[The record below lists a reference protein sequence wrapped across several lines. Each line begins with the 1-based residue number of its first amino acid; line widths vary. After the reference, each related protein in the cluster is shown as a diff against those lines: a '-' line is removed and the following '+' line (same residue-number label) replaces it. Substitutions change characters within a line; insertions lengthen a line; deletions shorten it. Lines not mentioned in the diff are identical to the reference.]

1 MKRFVCID
9 LEMSELTKK
18 QRTLCKGLRNEVI
31 QIGAVMLD
39 ENYNYISQFSSF
51 VKPSFSNITPTIE
64 NLTGI
69 NQSMIENA
77 DDFITVL
84 DKYNYWIGDND
95 IITYCWSSTDYK
107 QLWNELHIK
116 AKHRTDL
123 QANLKTFVDLQK
135 TFSNLIH
142 AQKTISLQSAIEFSN
157 SKFIGTVHTALADAY
172 NTACILHKICKN
184 KLLKPQFEF
193 LYNTENPENDLIVK
207 DKNAQKD
214 YYTNSFASFMS
225 NELLEKYGLDKPKD
239 TTPITDDYSK
249 VNIPKKENLFSKQ
262 IQKIFSKQKKVKLCN
277 KYGISIF
284 NWISFNFKI
293 SLSDEMKIIV

>member
-1 MKRFVCID
+1 MKRFVCVD
-9 LEMSELTKK
+9 LEMSELSKK
-18 QRTLCKGLRNEVI
+18 QRNLCKGLRNEVI

-39 ENYNYISQFSSF
+39 ENYNFISEFSSF

-84 DKYNYWIGDND
+84 DKYNYWIGDNE
-95 IITYCWSSTDYK
+95 ITTYCWSSSDYK

-123 QANLKTFVDLQK
+123 QDNLKTFVDLQK
-135 TFSNLIH
+135 TFSNLIC
-142 AQKTISLQSAIEFSN
+142 AKTTISLQSAIELSN

-193 LYNTENPENDLIVK
+193 LYNTENPENDLII
-207 DKNAQKD
+207 KNKTESND

-225 NELLEKYGLDKPKD
+225 NELLEKYHLDKPKD

-249 VNIPKKENLFSKQ
+249 SNMPKKENLFSKKIKQ
-262 IQKIFSKQKKVKLCN
+262 IFSKQKKVNLCN

-293 SLSDEMKIIV
+293 SLSDEMKTVV